1 MQAVSDRFDFAP
13 PAPAG
18 LFQSLILAVLA
29 HSLLIAAL
37 TWGVQWHQ
45 DAPVTSAEA
54 ELWSAVP
61 QEAAPKPVEAP
72 PEQSARPQP
81 EVTAPKPVKPP
92 EIDIALEQ
100 LRLKKKQQLEVDQE
114 KLRQEKLKE
123 DKLKQEKADKAD
135 MLKKKKAEA
144 QTKKLEVQRQDNL
157 KRMAGLAGASGA
169 PSSSGTALKSTGP
182 SANYAGR
189 IRARIRPNIVFIE
202 NLTTNPTTEV
212 EVRTASDGTIIG
224 RKIIKSSAN
233 KSWDDAVIKAID
245 KTEVLPR
252 DTDGRVP
259 SPLVISFRPKD

>member
-1 MQAVSDRFDFAP
+1 MQAASDRFDFAP

-37 TWGVQWHQ
+37 TWGVQWHH
-45 DAPVTSAEA
+45 DAPVISAEA

-61 QEAAPKPVEAP
+61 QEAAPPPVEAP
-72 PEQSARPQP
+72 PKQPAPPQP
-81 EVTAPKPVKPP
+81 EVVTPKPVKPP
-92 EIDIALEQ
+92 QIDIALEQ
-100 LRLKKKQQLEVDQE
+100 LRLKKKQLEEDRQ
-114 KLRQEKLKE
+114 KLMQEKLKK
-123 DKLKQEKADKAD
+123 DKLQQEQADKVKKN
-135 MLKKKKAEA
+135 MLDKAEA
-144 QTKKLEVQRQDNL
+144 QTKKLDAQRRDNL

-169 PSSSGTALKSTGP
+169 PSATGIALKSTGP

-224 RKIIKSSAN
+224 RKIIKSSSIQ
-233 KSWDDAVIKAID
+233 SWDDAVIKAID

>member
-1 MQAVSDRFDFAP
+1 MQAASDRFDFAP

-18 LFQSLILAVLA
+18 LFLSLILAVLA

-37 TWGVQWHQ
+37 TWGVQWHHE
-45 DAPVTSAEA
+45 APVISAEA

-61 QEAAPKPVEAP
+61 QEAAPPPVEAP
-72 PEQSARPQP
+72 PEQPAPPQP
-81 EVTAPKPVKPP
+81 EVAPPKPVKPP

-100 LRLKKKQQLEVDQE
+100 EKQRLKKQQLEVDRQ
-114 KLRQEKLKE
+114 KLMQEKLKK
-123 DKLKQEKADKAD
+123 DKLKQEQAD
-135 MLKKKKAEA
+135 MLEKKKSEA
-144 QTKKLEVQRQDNL
+144 QTKKLDAQRQDNL

-169 PSSSGTALKSTGP
+169 PSATGTALKSTGP

-202 NLTTNPTTEV
+202 NLTTNPTAEV
-212 EVRTASDGTIIG
+212 EVRTAPDGTIIG

-233 KSWDDAVIKAID
+233 KSWDDAVLKAID